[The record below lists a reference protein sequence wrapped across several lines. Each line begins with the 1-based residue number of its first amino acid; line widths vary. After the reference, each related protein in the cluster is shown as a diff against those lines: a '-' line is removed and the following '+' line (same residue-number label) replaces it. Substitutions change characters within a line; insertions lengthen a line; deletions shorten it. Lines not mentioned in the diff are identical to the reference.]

1 MSDDARAVAEEV
13 VGRLERA
20 WNAGDGAAFGAPFT
34 DDADFVAIRGDHHR
48 SREAIARGH
57 QAIFDTIY
65 RGSTIRHQV
74 TRARTLADDVIL
86 AHSTQTLDAPGGPL
100 VGTHESTSTLVLV
113 RGADGWRIAA
123 FHNTLVQGQPG
134 GGPPSSRPES

>member
-1 MSDDARAVAEEV
+1 MSGEVRPVAEEV
-13 VGRLERA
+13 LRTLEQA
-20 WNAGDGAAFGAPFT
+20 WNAADGAAFGAPFT

-48 SREAIARGH
+48 TRAAIARGH

-65 RGSTIRHQV
+65 RGSTIRHELTQA
-74 TRARTLADDVIL
+74 RALADDVIL

-100 VGTHESTSTLVLV
+100 AGTHRSTSTLVLV
-113 RGADGWRIAA
+113 RTPDGWRIAA

-134 GGPPSSRPES
+134 AGPPPSPSR